1 MSCPS
6 NSSSSY
12 VPPVS
17 VHESSAFGQDAAREQ
32 KRLKNLEQLAMAR
45 RKAAEKKKLDKQKVQ
60 SFERLEKLE
69 ENLEDDLKHEVEDL
83 EKERQEYEIFKKG
96 KVVVHPPVIVTRK
109 RKQKKA
115 DSEDEEEEDD
125 SKKSSKKPNL
135 WVEAA
140 RVAVVGALSL
150 GSFYVSNM
158 WKKQDAAV
166 VPPAPSVAQP
176 QPAAQPAVSFSSYS
190 MYPPVV
196 PRRMPDKSGFVP

>member
-6 NSSSSY
+6 KSSSSY
-12 VPPVS
+12 APPVNAQ
-17 VHESSAFGQDAAREQ
+17 ESSASGQDAAREQ
-32 KRLKNLEQLAMAR
+32 KRLKNLEQLAIAR
-45 RKAAEKKKLDKQKVQ
+45 QKASQRRQADKQKLQ
-60 SFERLEKLE
+60 SFSRLEKLDE
-69 ENLEDDLKHEVEDL
+69 GLEDDLKHEVEDL
-83 EKERQEYEIFKKG
+83 EKERQEYESFKKG
-96 KVVVHPPVIVTRK
+96 KAPIVVTRK

-176 QPAAQPAVSFSSYS
+176 PAQPAVSFSS